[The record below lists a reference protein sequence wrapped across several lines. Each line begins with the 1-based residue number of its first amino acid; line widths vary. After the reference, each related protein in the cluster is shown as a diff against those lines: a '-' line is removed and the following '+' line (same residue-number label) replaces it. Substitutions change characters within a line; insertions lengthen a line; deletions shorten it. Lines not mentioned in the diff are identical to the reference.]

1 MPKYVLGESSARKVR
16 ALLAGKSAGG
26 RRAAGGPGLAFDA
39 DFPPPFTVQWAASL
53 ATPESSEGAGD
64 STDGEWIIYIPASG
78 VLTVN
83 HTAVNITS
91 ALTAAG
97 GDYPAGWYKLLDG
110 EGEPILDR
118 DDGGTL
124 YLVVNVGA
132 TPSASFA
139 SQAGGASNPVNVVI
153 CTATVDD
160 ETGART
166 VNQFVRSAL
175 ILAGGEDQDTKT
187 TADEI
192 SISRKYQG
200 QAVQLDSKIY
210 SIKGFGTF
218 HPDAEH
224 HPTDVRG
231 TFDPATTQDIDDAA
245 SSFAVLARVGNSD
258 QPDANSLAYLKLR
271 VKKNAEP
278 FGIAIVNNVPTVVNC
293 VFYFGG
299 TLRTL
304 SDYTAP
310 ASGTLYLAF
319 TRSDPDAERGEPA
332 VWSYQL
338 TTTPA
343 EPSTGASTVMNV
355 KLYDF
360 AAGEITMDYRSAF
373 LTVPAPDFDLYY
385 GKFEF
390 KNLNLGNGGGTP
402 TVIGKIVAA
411 QDATITQK
419 TLVAG
424 SNITLT
430 EANGT
435 ITISAAVS
443 PVSAGPGI
451 VVNSGEVA
459 VNADGGTLEAR
470 SGSGNA
476 RKLQI
481 KGAQNPAANLAAQWD
496 LGQCLASAS
505 DAQVPACVVPVIRQV
520 NGSPVVE
527 YVNFGELNVQTGG
540 HSGLVIQRGTDTG
553 GRPCMF
559 VNWDGRSDPY
569 GTYNDIALRTV
580 NIYAPDGTVALS
592 VEVPASAAFAI
603 PAVRGG
609 NGISVTSENNGT
621 VRRIDAAV
629 SDVVGASGGGIT
641 ATRNTTTGVVTLML
655 DDHNTTDY
663 YTTTGAGFKVCTGM
677 TYNPSTHKFEAQYL
691 VFDVIAGRLCANPT
705 STSEEIFTAVE
716 ES

>member
-64 STDGEWIIYIPASG
+64 GTDGEWIIYIPASG

-153 CTATVDD
+153 CTATVAD

-231 TFDPATTQDIDDAA
+231 TFDPATTQDLDDAA

-304 SDYTAP
+304 SDYAAP

-319 TRSDPDAERGEPA
+319 VRSDPDAERGEPA

-360 AAGEITMDYRSAF
+360 AAGKVTMDYRSAF

-385 GKFEF
+385 GKYEF
-390 KNLNLGNGGGTP
+390 KKLQLGGGSGQP
-402 TVIGKIVAA
+402 VEIGKIVAS

-424 SNITLT
+424 QNITLT
-430 EANGT
+430 EANGV
-435 ITISAAVS
+435 ITISSTGEAVT
-443 PVSAGPGI
+443 AGPGI
-451 VVNSGEVA
+451 TVNNGVVAANT
-459 VNADGGTLEAR
+459 DGNTIGIH

-476 RKLQI
+476 RTIQLR
-481 KGAQNPAANLAAQWD
+481 GADSPGSYLVSTST
-496 LGQCLASAS
+496 LGQLLANEGSDPIAS
-505 DAQVPACVVPVIRQV
+505 CYVPVLH
-520 NGSPVVE
+520 NGAVK
-527 YVNFGELNVQTGG
+527 YVPFDELNIQAAG
-540 HSGLVIQRGTDTG
+540 HSGLDVIRGSDTG
-553 GRPCMF
+553 GRPCLF
-559 VNWDGRSDPY
+559 VTWSGRPNPF
-569 GTYNDIALRTV
+569 GQ
-580 NIYAPDGTVALS
+580 
-592 VEVPASAAFAI
+592 
-603 PAVRGG
+603 
-609 NGISVTSENNGT
+609 
-621 VRRIDAAV
+621 
-629 SDVVGASGGGIT
+629 SG
-641 ATRNTTTGVVTLML
+641 R
-655 DDHNTTDY
+655 
-663 YTTTGAGFKVCTGM
+663 
-677 TYNPSTHKFEAQYL
+677 
-691 VFDVIAGRLCANPT
+691 
-705 STSEEIFTAVE
+705 
-716 ES
+716 